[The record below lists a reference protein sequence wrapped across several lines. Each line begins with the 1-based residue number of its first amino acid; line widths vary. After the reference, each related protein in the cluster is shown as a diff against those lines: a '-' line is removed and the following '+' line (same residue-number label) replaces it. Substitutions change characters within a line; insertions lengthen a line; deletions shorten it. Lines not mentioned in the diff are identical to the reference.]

1 MMGLGSDVRS
11 AARAPW
17 RILVAGLV
25 LAGLTTSASVEAASV
40 SLSWTA
46 PTTNADGSPLTDLAG
61 YRVYLATSTPACPGA
76 SFFSVPSSTSTPAA
90 GQAVASQVTS
100 LAAGTTYFV
109 RVSAVDTSGNES
121 SCSPSASG
129 VAQMD
134 VTVAPTTATSFGS
147 IVVGSTVDRTFTVQN
162 TSAASISG
170 TASAGAPFSVVA
182 GGALSLAPGA
192 SQVVTVRFAPTAT
205 GTFAGNVNVTVS
217 GDTVSRG
224 LSGAATAGTPASVSV
239 TKSGTGAGT
248 VTSAPAGISCGAT
261 CTATWPVGTQTTLT
275 ATAATGS
282 TFTGWSG
289 ACTGTGTC
297 TATLGGNM
305 AVTATFDLAPAPV
318 PVMSSLS
325 PSTAV
330 AGSAGFTLTV
340 NGSGF
345 VTSSVVRWNGVARTT
360 TYVSGSQLRAAID
373 SADLA
378 SQSSIPVSVST
389 PAPGGGA
396 SGVMSFVISAPAITQ
411 SSSSSIT
418 PGVPT
423 GLSVTQGAAYTDGV
437 TFAIAWNAV
446 SGASSYRYT
455 AAFNDGTAAQQGT
468 VTGMLSFQL
477 RMPYHVS
484 GAAFGA
490 FVCLRSISSTGVLS
504 TDQACSALWVPAR
517 PVSAPVPVLNSLT
530 PATAIA
536 GGPAFTLTVNGSGFV
551 ASSGVSWNGSGRLT
565 TYISSTQLR
574 ASISAADIAS
584 VGVAQVSVITPAPG
598 GGTSAANSF
607 TVTAP
612 PDLSALPSAP
622 GTPRVTL
629 VASDA
634 GGVTFRIAWK
644 PGHGATSYRYVAA
657 FTDGTGVQ
665 QGTAGTSWVQL
676 KMPYHLSGTAV
687 SAFFCV
693 VSVNASGQRS
703 TSQSCTALP
712 VPANPAA
719 APAPAPSDPATVGT
733 VG

>member
-1 MMGLGSDVRS
+1 MVGDLGLSSDVRS

-17 RILVAGLV
+17 RLLVAGLV
-25 LAGLTTSASVEAASV
+25 LAGVMASTRVEAASV

-61 YRVYLATSTPACPGA
+61 YRVYLATSTPTCPGSA
-76 SFFSVPSSTSTPAA
+76 FLSVPSSTSTPGT
-90 GQAVASQVTS
+90 GQSVASQVTS

-121 SCSPSASG
+121 SCSPAASG

-134 VTVAPTTATSFGS
+134 VAVDPTTATSFGT
-147 IVVGSTVDRTFTVQN
+147 VTTGTTVDRAFTVQN
-162 TSAASISG
+162 TSTASISG
-170 TASAGAPFSVVA
+170 TASAGAPFSVVS
-182 GGALSLAPGA
+182 GGTLSLAPGA

-217 GDTVSRG
+217 GDTLSRG
-224 LSGAATAGTPASVSV
+224 LSGAATAGTPATISV

-248 VTSAPAGISCGAT
+248 VTSAPAGISCGTT
-261 CTATWPVGTQTTLT
+261 CTAAWSVGTQTTLT
-275 ATAATGS
+275 ATAAAGS

-297 TATLGGNM
+297 TVTLNGNM
-305 AVTATFDLAPAPV
+305 AVTAIFDLVPAPV
-318 PVMSSLS
+318 PVTSSLS
-325 PSTAV
+325 PTTAV
-330 AGSAGFTLTV
+330 AGSAGLTLTV

-345 VTSSVVRWNGVARTT
+345 VPSSVVRWNGVARTT
-360 TYVSGSQLRAAID
+360 TFVSGSQLRAAIT
-373 SADLA
+373 SSDLA
-378 SQSSIPVSVST
+378 SQGSIAVSVFT
-389 PAPGGGA
+389 PAPGGGT
-396 SGVMSFVISAPAITQ
+396 SGAQSFVISAPAISLT
-411 SSSSSIT
+411 SSSIA
-418 PGVPT
+418 PAMLS
-423 GLSVTQGAAYTDGV
+423 GLNVTQGLADADGV
-437 TFAIAWNAV
+437 TFAITWNAA
-446 SGASSYRYT
+446 SGASSYRYA

-468 VTGMLSFQL
+468 VTGLLSLQL

-490 FVCLRSISSTGVLS
+490 FVCLRSISSTGVQS
-504 TDQACSALWVPAR
+504 ADQACSALWVPAP
-517 PVSAPVPVLNSLT
+517 PVSAPVPVLSSLT

-536 GGPAFTLTVNGSGFV
+536 GGPAFTLTVSGSGFV
-551 ASSGVSWNGSGRLT
+551 ASSGVRWNGTGRVT
-565 TYISSTQLR
+565 TYISSTELR
-574 ASISAADIAS
+574 ASISATDIAAVS
-584 VGVAQVSVITPAPG
+584 VAQVSVLTPAPG
-598 GGTSAANSF
+598 GGTSAAKSF

-612 PDLSALPSAP
+612 PDLSAPPSAP

-629 VASDA
+629 IASDS

-665 QGTAGTSWVQL
+665 RGTVSTSWVQL
-676 KMPYHLSGTAV
+676 RIPYHVSGTAV

-693 VSVNASGQRS
+693 VSVDANGQRS
-703 TSQSCTALP
+703 TSQSCAALP

-719 APAPAPSDPATVGT
+719 TPAPLEPTVGT